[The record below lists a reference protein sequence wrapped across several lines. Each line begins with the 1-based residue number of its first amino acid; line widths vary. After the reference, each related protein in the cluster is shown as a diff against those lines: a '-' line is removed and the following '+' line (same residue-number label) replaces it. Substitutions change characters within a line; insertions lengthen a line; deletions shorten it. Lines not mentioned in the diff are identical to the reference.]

1 MKNTYLKETL
11 QRIRPVQ
18 YSFDLN
24 IFYFTK
30 CFAQMCLQ
38 GVPQAWTLQDGS
50 NHGAGLVLSFTG
62 LLCKSRLQDIR
73 VLCNRVLNW
82 LFSFRGPGD
91 CQDGCKQQ

>member
-38 GVPQAWTLQDGS
+38 GVPRAWTLQDGS
-50 NHGAGLVLSFTG
+50 NHGAGLVL
-62 LLCKSRLQDIR
+62 CCVR
-73 VLCNRVLNW
+73 VI
-82 LFSFRGPGD
+82 FRTSESSAIVW
-91 CQDGCKQQ
+91 